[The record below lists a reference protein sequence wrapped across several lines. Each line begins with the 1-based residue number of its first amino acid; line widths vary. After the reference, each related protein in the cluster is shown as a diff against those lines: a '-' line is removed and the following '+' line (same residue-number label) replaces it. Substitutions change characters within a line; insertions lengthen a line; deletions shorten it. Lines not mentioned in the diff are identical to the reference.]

1 VARVVVAPTAVAD
14 LDKLI
19 RVLQLPAETRS
30 RVRAR
35 LRQLADFPESGE
47 QLTGRWKGFRFIL
60 GPWRWMLILY
70 DFDAT
75 ADQVSIVTI
84 QYSRAA
90 EPATSLRKP
99 R

>member
-14 LDKLI
+14 LDNLI
-19 RVLQLPAETRS
+19 RVLQLPADTRS

-35 LRQLADFPESGE
+35 LRRLADFAESGE
-47 QLTGRWKGFRFIL
+47 QLTGRWKGFRSIF

-70 DFDAT
+70 DFDPT

-84 QYSRAA
+84 QDSRAA
-90 EPATSLRKP
+90 ESATSLRKP